1 MYGKN
6 VDKNHILMDG
16 VSLGNATTVTSSEI
30 YIGKNPGLFRV
41 EARAKT
47 ALTIATDKVFDIEVF
62 HGAAG
67 ACAVPIAGT
76 HQYLAHK
83 TAADNEKVYA
93 AGALIGSMVL
103 PKEFGPNFLVKTT
116 VDEDHTTETVDI
128 FLAPVG

>member
-1 MYGKN
+1 MYGKC

-16 VSLGNATTVTSSEI
+16 ISLGNATIVTSSEI
-30 YIGKNPGLFRV
+30 YIGKNPGLFRL

-47 ALTIATDKVFDIEVF
+47 ALTILTTGLLNIEVF
-62 HGAAG
+62 HGPAG
-67 ACAVPIAGT
+67 ACVVPIAGT

-83 TAADNEKVYA
+83 TSADDEKVYA
-93 AGALIGSMVL
+93 AGALIGSMVF

-128 FLAPVG
+128 FLVPVG